1 MLKNVL
7 TLKGRNPDLPIYV
20 LYRDIMAPGF
30 METYYTRARKAGAI
44 FIRYDDD
51 NKPKVEFEDG
61 KPVITAFDP
70 VLRGEVQIRADI
82 LSLSSGLVPNDVD
95 DLLEVFGVEANVDG
109 FYQEADFKWRPVD
122 FLKQGIYMCGIGH
135 SPRRMDETVA
145 SAKAAA
151 QRALR
156 ILNAEKISRETVVAS
171 VRHSLCSL
179 CQVCVAACPY
189 GARVLDMEA
198 EKIVVDEILCQ
209 GCGACAAVCPNSAT
223 VLKGFHDGPMMSVID
238 AALEEPA

>member
-1 MLKNVL
+1 
-7 TLKGRNPDLPIYV
+7 
-20 LYRDIMAPGF
+20 
-30 METYYTRARKAGAI
+30 
-44 FIRYDDD
+44 
-51 NKPKVEFEDG
+51 VEFKDG

-70 VLRGEVQIRADI
+70 VVGSEIRIQVDN
-82 LSLSSGLVPNDVD
+82 LSLSSGMEPNDVE
-95 DLLEVFGVEANVDG
+95 DLLEIFGVDVNEDG
-109 FYQEADFKWRPVD
+109 FYQEADCKWRPVD
-122 FLKQGIYMCGIGH
+122 FLKQGIYMCGVAH
-135 SPRRMDETVA
+135 SPRRMDETIA

-156 ILNAEKISRETVVAS
+156 ILSAEKIARETVVAS

-179 CQVCVAACPY
+179 CQACVAACPY
-189 GARVLDMEA
+189 GARVVDMEA

-238 AALEEPA
+238 AVLEEPA